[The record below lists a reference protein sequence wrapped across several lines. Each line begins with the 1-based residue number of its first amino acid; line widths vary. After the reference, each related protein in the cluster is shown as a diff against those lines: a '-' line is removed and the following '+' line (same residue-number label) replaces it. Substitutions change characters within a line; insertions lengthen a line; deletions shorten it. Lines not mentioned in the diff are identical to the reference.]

1 VSYCSRNSVSLSDQ
15 QQQVMVVEG
24 AIEINKNICFPC
36 DAISDILVQPVDPK
50 ITLQPDST
58 KTYTRF
64 AVYDTT
70 LVVS

>member
-1 VSYCSRNSVSLSDQ
+1 
-15 QQQVMVVEG
+15 MVVEG

-64 AVYDTT
+64 AVYDTK